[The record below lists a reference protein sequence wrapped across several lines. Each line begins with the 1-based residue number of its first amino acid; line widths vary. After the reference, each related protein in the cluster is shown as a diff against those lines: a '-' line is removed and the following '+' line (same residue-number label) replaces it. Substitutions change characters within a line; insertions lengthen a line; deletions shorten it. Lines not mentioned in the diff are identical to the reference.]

1 MFNNCV
7 STTMRPADILCASLL
22 PGPSAFYC
30 VSNLS
35 TYITIND
42 KGARLLSVDYVPQ
55 IIRISG

>member
-1 MFNNCV
+1 
-7 STTMRPADILCASLL
+7 MRPTDILCASLL

-35 TYITIND
+35 TNIAIND